1 MNEKLLEEI
10 GLTKGE
16 IKVYLTLLRI
26 GETTTGKIIEKAQIS
41 GGKVYQILDK
51 LIQKGLTSY
60 IVKEKTRYFTA
71 TSPKRILDYLYEK
84 EKDLKIKEQELLKEL
99 PSFLNLEKTAK
110 KEYETKLFKGL
121 KGIETAI
128 YEALSELTQKNEVL
142 AIGVV
147 EKEKKYNLMWI
158 RWNKERTKK
167 KISAKLIFSNKTTE
181 YYNICKKMKF
191 MELRVLKG
199 IVPSAIDVMGNHIL
213 ITTYGEEP
221 LCLSIRNSEIAQS
234 FTTFFYNLWN
244 MAKE

>member
-1 MNEKLLEEI
+1 MNEKFLEDI

-16 IKVYLTLLRI
+16 IKVYLTLLRL

-60 IVKEKTRYFTA
+60 ITKEKTRYFTA
-71 TSPKRILDYLYEK
+71 ASPKRILDYLQEK
-84 EKDLKIKEQELLKEL
+84 EKDLKNKEQELLKEL
-99 PSFLNLEKTAK
+99 PTFLALEKTTK
-110 KEYETKLFKGL
+110 KEYETKMFKGL

-128 YEALSELTQKNEVL
+128 YEALSELMPEDEVL
-142 AIGVV
+142 AIGVI

-158 RWNKERTKK
+158 RWNKERSKK
-167 KISAKLIFSNKTTE
+167 KISAKLIFSNKNTE
-181 YYNICKKMKF
+181 YYNVCKKMKF
-191 MELRVLKG
+191 MEIRILKG
-199 IVPSAIDVMGNHIL
+199 IVPSAIDVMGDRIL
-213 ITTYGEEP
+213 ITTYEKEP

-244 MAKE
+244 IAKK